1 MNSIEI
7 EDSLGLTICM
17 KQPVAIERG
26 LGSHVWDDKGAQY
39 LDFTAGW
46 GVTSLGHSHPVL
58 VAAIQEQAGKLM
70 QNPNSGFT
78 YSPVRA
84 RLLTLLQQVLP
95 EGLTRV
101 FFANSGAEAN
111 DAAVKLARKVTG
123 RPQVIAVAGSFHG
136 RTLSTLSLSG
146 GSDNAA
152 KYLPLVPG
160 NQFVPF
166 GDIEAL
172 AAALN
177 DRVAAVIV
185 EPVQGEG
192 GVRVPPPGYLQAL
205 AQLCR
210 ANGTL
215 LIVDEVQ
222 TGFCRT
228 GTFFAVDAQ
237 NVQPDILTMGK
248 GIAGGFPFAAF
259 AMTDA
264 VAAGVSKGDHG
275 GTYCGNPLGCAAAFA
290 VVSHLLEQNVAG
302 RVTEMGKLAM
312 ARLQMLAQKYPEFVV
327 EVRGR
332 GLLIGIQMHNDAQV
346 SELTQRCLALGLM
359 VTPTRNAVLRIIPN
373 LLITEA
379 ELLSGLALLT
389 TALDAMR
396 ASNAEPV
403 QARCA

>member
-1 MNSIEI
+1 
-7 EDSLGLTICM
+7 
-17 KQPVAIERG
+17 
-26 LGSHVWDDKGAQY
+26 
-39 LDFTAGW
+39 
-46 GVTSLGHSHPVL
+46 
-58 VAAIQEQAGKLM
+58 
-70 QNPNSGFT
+70 
-78 YSPVRA
+78 
-84 RLLTLLQQVLP
+84 LLQLVLP

-111 DAAVKLARKVTG
+111 DAAVKLARKVTS

-177 DRVAAVIV
+177 DTVAAVIV

-215 LIVDEVQ
+215 LIADEVQ

-312 ARLQMLAQKYPEFVV
+312 ARLQMLAQRYPEFVV

-332 GLLIGIQMHNDAQV
+332 GLLIGVQMHNDAQV
-346 SELTQRCLALGLM
+346 SELTQGCLALGLM

-373 LLITEA
+373 LLITAA

-389 TALDAMR
+389 AALDAMR
-396 ASNAEPV
+396 ASNAELV

>member
-7 EDSLGLTICM
+7 EDKLGLTICT

-26 LGSHVWDDKGAQY
+26 LGSYVWDDKGARY

-84 RLLTLLQQVLP
+84 RLLSLLQHVLP

-123 RPQVIAVAGSFHG
+123 RPEVIAVAGSFHG

-146 GSDNAA
+146 GTDNAA

-166 GDIEAL
+166 GDIAAL
-172 AAALN
+172 ATALN
-177 DRVAAVIV
+177 EKVAAVIV

-192 GVRVPPPGYLQAL
+192 GVRVPPSGYLQEL
-205 AQLCR
+205 ARLCR

-215 LIVDEVQ
+215 LIADEVQ

-259 AMTDA
+259 AMTES

-290 VVSHLLEQNVAG
+290 VVTHLLEQNVAG
-302 RVTEMGKLAM
+302 RVTDMGKLAM
-312 ARLQMLAQKYPEFVV
+312 AQLQALAQKYPEFMM

-332 GLLIGIQMHNDAQV
+332 GLLVGIQMHSDPQV
-346 SELTQRCLALGLM
+346 SELTERCLALGLM

-379 ELLSGLALLT
+379 ELLSGLALLES
-389 TALDAMR
+389 ALQLMR
-396 ASNAEPV
+396 PASIGFASGI
-403 QARCA
+403 R

>member
-1 MNSIEI
+1 M
-7 EDSLGLTICM
+7 
-17 KQPVAIERG
+17 
-26 LGSHVWDDKGAQY
+26 
-39 LDFTAGW
+39 
-46 GVTSLGHSHPVL
+46 
-58 VAAIQEQAGKLM
+58 
-70 QNPNSGFT
+70 
-78 YSPVRA
+78 
-84 RLLTLLQQVLP
+84 
-95 EGLTRV
+95 TRV

-123 RPQVIAVAGSFHG
+123 RLDVIAVAGSFHG

-160 NQFVPF
+160 HQFVPF
-166 GDIEAL
+166 GDIDAL

-192 GVRVPPPGYLQAL
+192 GVRLHPPGYLQEL
-205 AQLCR
+205 ASVCR

-215 LIVDEVQ
+215 LIADEVQ

-228 GTFFAVDAQ
+228 GTFFAVDAH

-259 AMTDA
+259 AMTDK
-264 VAAGVSKGDHG
+264 VAAGVNKGDHG
-275 GTYCGNPLGCAAAFA
+275 GTYCGNPLGCAAALA
-290 VVSHLLEQNVAG
+290 VVTYLLEQDVAT
-302 RVTEMGKLAM
+302 RVADMGKLAM
-312 ARLQMLAQKYPEFVV
+312 AQLQALVQKFPEFVV

-332 GLLIGIQMHNDAQV
+332 GLLIGMQMHSDAQV
-346 SELTQRCLALGLM
+346 EELTQGCLALGLM

-373 LLITEA
+373 LLISEA
-379 ELLSGLALLT
+379 ELLSGLTLLE
-389 TALDAMR
+389 TALNAMR
-396 ASNAEPV
+396 ASCAEPL